1 MNRAKA
7 EFFDSQV
14 EEPWASS
21 AFGPDEMGKI
31 DRMLGQAQICKGMHV
46 LEPGCGTGRLTVI
59 LADLVGPHGYVLGLD
74 ISSKMIEFAGR
85 RIGSPDNVLL
95 EWASVEGYAFD
106 AESFDVVICHNI
118 FPHFDDK
125 PRAVA
130 HLVAALKKGGR
141 FIIFHFMNSA
151 ETNDLHRK
159 AHSSVL
165 NDMMPSLPEIRFMF
179 KHAGLSLNYHTDYD
193 DGYLLL
199 AVKTRLPSKLPH
211 A

>member
-14 EEPWASS
+14 EEAWATS

-31 DRMLGQAQICKGMHV
+31 DRMLRPAGLGKGMRV
-46 LEPGCGTGRLTVI
+46 IEPGCGTGRLTVI
-59 LADLVGPHGYVLGLD
+59 LADIVGPQGQVLGLD
-74 ISSKMIEFAGR
+74 ISSKMIESARR
-85 RIGSPDNVLL
+85 RIGSRDNVLL
-95 EWASVEGYAFD
+95 EWASVEGYSFD

-130 HLVAALKKGGR
+130 DLAAALKKGGR

-151 ETNDLHRK
+151 GINDLHRK
-159 AHSSVL
+159 AHFSVL
-165 NDMMPSLPEIRFMF
+165 NDMIPSRSEIELMF
-179 KHAGLSLNYHTDYD
+179 KHAGLSLNYYTDDD
-193 DGYLLL
+193 DGYLLS
-199 AVKTRLPSKLPH
+199 AAKTRL
-211 A
+211 